1 MSPLRRLELGGRT
14 GDGPGRFFQPTVLT
28 GVDHSMEIMT
38 EETFGPTLPI
48 MKVRDEDEALHY
60 ANDSRYGLNS
70 SVFTRDVEKGERIA
84 RELSAG
90 NACVNDALINY
101 GATEL
106 PFGGT
111 GESGIGVRHGAQGIQ
126 KYCEVQS
133 VLVTRFAPKRDIYM
147 YPYTPAKSKLVERF
161 SVLLY
166 GRVPRRFRNRV

>member
-1 MSPLRRLELGGRT
+1 M
-14 GDGPGRFFQPTVLT
+14 
-28 GVDHSMEIMT
+28 
-38 EETFGPTLPI
+38 
-48 MKVRDEDEALHY
+48 

-70 SVFTRDVEKGERIA
+70 SVFTRDLAKGERIA
-84 RELSAG
+84 RDLSAG

-147 YPYTPAKSKLVERF
+147 YPYSPAKSRLVESF
-161 SVLLY
+161 SKLLY
-166 GRVPRRFRNRV
+166 GRVPRKYRDR

>member
-1 MSPLRRLELGGRT
+1 M
-14 GDGPGRFFQPTVLT
+14 
-28 GVDHSMEIMT
+28 
-38 EETFGPTLPI
+38 
-48 MKVRDEDEALHY
+48 
-60 ANDSRYGLNS
+60 
-70 SVFTRDVEKGERIA
+70 FTRDVEKGERIA